1 MTRKK
6 VTVAS
11 GKVVKEE
18 TLADVIANDPLARNE
33 IRAKAMTANE
43 KKDDQERKARAFQQ
57 YIELKIIKGHSKEQ
71 ATAMAKEII
80 YNQKPK

>member
-6 VTVAS
+6 VTVAK

-33 IRAKAMTANE
+33 IRAKARGYGTLI
-43 KKDDQERKARAFQQ
+43 RLR
-57 YIELKIIKGHSKEQ
+57 HRV
-71 ATAMAKEII
+71 
-80 YNQKPK
+80 

>member
-1 MTRKK
+1 
-6 VTVAS
+6 
-11 GKVVKEE
+11 
-18 TLADVIANDPLARNE
+18 
-33 IRAKAMTANE
+33 MTANE